1 MRVIV
6 LNEAGYDE
14 ALLGISL
21 SFNQPPE
28 NMPYVAT
35 KLAPFERGH
44 SKFLESIVVWLSIDA
59 PRYWWMEFDT
69 YRVGITKQ
77 SESTIHSILKGYLSQ
92 DDFEDEIY
100 SCTLEAL
107 NADIES
113 KAFQEVKNNLPE
125 SFLQRRIVCTNY
137 KTLRNIF
144 VQRANHK
151 LELWR
156 IFIREVRNQINHP
169 ELLPSLEELKKGG
182 N

>member
-1 MRVIV
+1 MKVTV

-21 SFNQPPE
+21 SFNQPIE
-28 NMPYVAT
+28 NMPRVAT
-35 KLAPFERGH
+35 KLAPRDSGH
-44 SKFLESIVVWLSIDA
+44 NKFLESIVVWIDIEA
-59 PRYWWMEFDT
+59 PRCWWMEFDT
-69 YRVGITKQ
+69 YRVGMTKQ
-77 SESTIHSILKGYLSQ
+77 SESTIHTILKGYLAQ
-92 DDFEDEIY
+92 DNFENEIY

-113 KAFQEVKNNLPE
+113 KEFQKVKDNLPE

-137 KTLRNIF
+137 KTLKNIF

-156 IFIREVRNQINHP
+156 TFIKEVRNQINHP
-169 ELLPSLEELKKGG
+169 RLLPSLEELRKGG